1 MKIFLA
7 ISQIIYVISFLPWLL
22 IFGMSFMSFDQ
33 GFSVWNLS
41 FVGGIAIYPVAV
53 LLGSI
58 LGWVLHKRNKRAAV
72 IWNLVPML
80 WVVGIISL
88 FLFA

>member
-22 IFGMSFMSFDQ
+22 VFGMSFMSFDQ
-33 GFSVWNLS
+33 GFGVWNVS
-41 FVGGIAIYPVAV
+41 FVGGIALYPVAV
-53 LLGSI
+53 IAGAI
-58 LGWVLHKRNKRAAV
+58 LGWILHKRSKRAAI
-72 IWNLVPML
+72 IWNLVPLL
-80 WVVGIISL
+80 WWVGIGSL